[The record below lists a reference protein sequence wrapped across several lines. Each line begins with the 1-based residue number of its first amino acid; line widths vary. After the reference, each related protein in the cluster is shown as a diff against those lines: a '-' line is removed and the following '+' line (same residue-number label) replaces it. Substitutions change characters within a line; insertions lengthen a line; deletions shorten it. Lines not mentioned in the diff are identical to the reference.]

1 MANHLMCGSLRCAC
15 VAALATA
22 LLLGA
27 FPLRAGAESDPSDPL
42 AGNAALEQRVRIHS
56 EGIAVGELMALISK
70 ETGVDVTVLSDVA
83 DDKVIVFGPPR
94 LLKEVLADLAAL
106 FNDTW
111 VHTRTS
117 GGKDRYALSRSI
129 TAQDYEDKL
138 AREIQDRLMRQLD
151 AYIAAA
157 KSPEPYTYEGYRV
170 AAQFLG
176 LLTVEQKQQLLMRRS
191 LNLPFD
197 SLTPAEQSIA
207 RQGVASLYDADAA
220 VARKNGQE
228 YKRPPDADLE
238 RDGLRFQIQNAG
250 ADPAESHLHL
260 FLIVGAAYSED
271 FGKLDDRI
279 PWLLPV
285 RGNPY
290 TRRSIPD
297 SATVPDAS
305 QMLPMIDGPSL
316 SWPKRL
322 EALSEKTGAPILADY
337 YRCQPPPLPTVDPF
351 PAEKGDPGR
360 LALDQWG
367 KTHSVLWWVRGDTL
381 LVRRR
386 DWYTQRLSEVPDR
399 WVLEL
404 QKHLT
409 AQKGIPTYGD
419 VLSLTHL
426 TQAQM
431 AGLRVSESVNR
442 FSGILGDGTDETS
455 LAGLPELLAIY
466 RSRYAADSR
475 TPLPSMPRHRKACVA
490 LHSITR
496 IFRTRTAIW

>member
-1 MANHLMCGSLRCAC
+1 MTSKTSISDVAGAWYGNRFCLRISIGLGASAAYDPGNGDLSWQTISCAVC
-15 VAALATA
+15 DVRGWAWAVTLATST
-22 LLLGA
+22 LLLGF
-27 FPLRAGAESDPSDPL
+27 FPWRTGADPDKGDPL
-42 AGNAALEQRVRIHS
+42 AGNVALEQTVRIHS
-56 EGIAVGELMALISK
+56 EGIAVGDLMALISK
-70 ETGVDVTVLSDVA
+70 ETGVDVTARREVA

-111 VHTRTS
+111 VHTQTS

-129 TAQDYEDKL
+129 TAHDYEDKL

-157 KSPEPYTYEGYRV
+157 KSPEPYTHEGYRV
-170 AAQFLG
+170 AAEFLG
-176 LLTVEQKQQLLMRRS
+176 LLTAEQKQQLLMRRS

-197 SLTPAEQSIA
+197 SLTPVEQSIA
-207 RQGVASLYDADAA
+207 QQGVASLYDADAA
-220 VARKNGQE
+220 AARKNGQA
-228 YKRPPDADLE
+228 YQRPPNADLE

-250 ADPAESHLHL
+250 GDPAESNLHL

-290 TRRSIPD
+290 ARRSVPA

-305 QMLPMIDGPSL
+305 QMPPMIDGPSL

-360 LALDQWG
+360 LALDQLG
-367 KTHSVLWWVRGDTL
+367 KTHSLLWWVRGDTL
-381 LVRRR
+381 LMRRR
-386 DWYTQRLSEVPDR
+386 NWYTQRLSR
-399 WVLEL
+399 
-404 QKHLT
+404 
-409 AQKGIPTYGD
+409 G
-419 VLSLTHL
+419 S
-426 TQAQM
+426 
-431 AGLRVSESVNR
+431 
-442 FSGILGDGTDETS
+442 
-455 LAGLPELLAIY
+455 
-466 RSRYAADSR
+466 
-475 TPLPSMPRHRKACVA
+475 
-490 LHSITR
+490 
-496 IFRTRTAIW
+496 